1 MAARKLPTV
10 LIVAAVAFLFLQV
23 VSGRGDRTNPP
34 DGALVSFDSPAT
46 ETLAKRACFDCHSN
60 RTHWPWY
67 SAIAPI
73 SWRIQRHVVEGREKL
88 NFTDF
93 VPANEKVADAAGEAG
108 ETVTKKK
115 MPPVDYLLLH
125 PEARLTAAESATLA
139 SGLDAM
145 FASFV
150 EAHGEGGG
158 HGGGEAGESE
168 RNEHQP

>member
-23 VSGRGDRTNPP
+23 LSGRGDRTNPP
-34 DGALVSFDSPAT
+34 DGALASFDSPAT
-46 ETLAKRACFDCHSN
+46 EALAKRACFDCHSN

-73 SWRIQRHVVEGREKL
+73 SWRIQGHVVEGREKL

-93 VPANEKVADAAGEAG
+93 APAIEKVAEAAGEAG

-125 PEARLTAAESATLA
+125 PEARLTAAESAALA
-139 SGLDAM
+139 TGLDAT

-150 EAHGEGGG
+150 EAHGESEG
-158 HGGGEAGESE
+158 HARGESE